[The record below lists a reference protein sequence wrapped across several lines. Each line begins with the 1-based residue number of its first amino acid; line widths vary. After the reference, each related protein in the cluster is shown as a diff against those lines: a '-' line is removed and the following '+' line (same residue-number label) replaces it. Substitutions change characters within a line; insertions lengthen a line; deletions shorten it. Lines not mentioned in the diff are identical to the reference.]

1 MGIQMKVVRMLRTLG
16 FVLALAMFG
25 TGCATVTRGTT
36 EVLTVTSAPSGA
48 TVSMSN
54 GERCETPCAVQLK
67 RKFPLA
73 VEICKQGYAPVVTN
87 ILSQISGAGSAGMAG
102 NVLVGGIIGAGVDAA
117 SGAMRDLRPNPL
129 SVTLEAADPGCI
141 TPTFPAVP
149 EKGQTPEEYARKKK
163 K

>member
-1 MGIQMKVVRMLRTLG
+1 MSLKELQLLC
-16 FVLALAMFG
+16 LASCLAALG

-36 EVLTVTSAPSGA
+36 EVLTIDSTPVGA

-73 VEICKQGYAPVVTN
+73 VELCKAGYAPVLTN
-87 ILSQISGAGSAGMAG
+87 ILSQISGAGGAGMAG
-102 NVLVGGIIGAGVDAA
+102 NVLVGGIIGVGVDAS

-129 SVTLEAADPGCI
+129 GVTLEAADPGCI
-141 TPTFPAVP
+141 APTFPAVP
-149 EKGQTPEEYARKKK
+149 ANGQTPEEYAKQNKKR
-163 K
+163 